1 MDSVNVHDAKTNF
14 SRLLDRVARGEEIT
28 IAKAGRPV
36 AKLVPIRPNLAR
48 REPGT
53 ARGRIRIAPDFDD
66 PLPEDIQ
73 RAFG

>member
-1 MDSVNVHDAKTNF
+1 MDSVNVHEAKTNF

-36 AKLVPIRPNLAR
+36 AKLVPIPPSVAR

-53 ARGRIRIAPDFDD
+53 ARGRIRITPDFDE
-66 PLPEDIQ
+66 PLPEEIQ